1 MELAARGDPVVKSEA
16 TRLKTCFYSTVIG
29 WNGAPQFPHLIVRLV
44 FELGFL

>member
-16 TRLKTCFYSTVIG
+16 TRLKTYSTVIG